1 MGNGAYP
8 RSNLIL
14 QAWPEIMQFQK
25 FFISTIAT
33 IAITSLSISAAAS
46 DKVDIPNLWT
56 PELAVEFA
64 LKNSPDSQISW
75 ERIQAATGGTT
86 LAKAGYFPT
95 IGLHATYGQTNNP
108 MYSFG
113 NILNQGAFDDTIN
126 FNDPG
131 RTDNLNMSADITY
144 RFYNGGRDIASVDA
158 AEANEQSLSEQY
170 ASVQNNL
177 AFEVVKAYQTIIQK
191 TEMVSAIEDSMKAIE
206 ASLAV
211 AEARYDEGDLLKEE
225 VLNLEVQLARA
236 SENLIQVKHDKAIS
250 ERIFLNLLGIT
261 ATTCNIEKE
270 TTPQDIPSKMDMEK
284 RPELQSIKNAI
295 IAAEAELKKAN
306 GGKLPTLDGFA
317 SYQYDQGYVLDE
329 SGDSWI
335 AGVKLDYKLYE
346 GSQTKA
352 HIAIAKSKLA
362 QVKKT
367 KIKTELA
374 LNLELEQAT
383 LGLNQAKERQLV
395 TEKMVEVAQESARL
409 SRVRFKEGVILSSNL
424 IDVEMRLNDSLV
436 RQSVAKAIHKIAIAN
451 MRRAAGLPQ
460 F

>member
-1 MGNGAYP
+1 
-8 RSNLIL
+8 
-14 QAWPEIMQFQK
+14 MQFPK
-25 FFISTIAT
+25 LIISTLAT
-33 IAITSLSISAAAS
+33 IAITSFSVSATTTDKISI
-46 DKVDIPNLWT
+46 PTLWT
-56 PELAVEFA
+56 PEQAVEFA

-75 ERIQAATGGTT
+75 ERIQAASAETT

-113 NILNQGAFDDTIN
+113 NILNQGAFDNTIN

-144 RFYNGGRDIASVDA
+144 RFYNGGRDSASVEA

-170 ASVQNNL
+170 ASVQNSL
-177 AFEVVKAYQTIIQK
+177 AFEVVKAYQLIIQK
-191 TEMVSAIEDSMKAIE
+191 KEMVSAIDDSIKAIE

-236 SENLIQVKHDKAIS
+236 SENLIQVKHDETIS

-261 ATTCNIEKE
+261 TTTCNIEKE
-270 TTPQDIPSKMDMEK
+270 TASQEIPAIMDMEK

-295 IAAEAELKKAN
+295 SAAEAELKKAQ

-317 SYQYDQGYVLDE
+317 SYQYDRGYVLDE
-329 SGDSWI
+329 YGNSWI
-335 AGVKLDYKLYE
+335 AGVKIDYTLYE
-346 GSQTKA
+346 GSQTQA
-352 HIAIAKSKLA
+352 HIAIAKSKLT
-362 QVKKT
+362 QIKKA
-367 KIKTELA
+367 KLKTELS

-395 TEKMVEVAQESARL
+395 TKKMVEVAQESARL
-409 SRVRFKEGVILSSNL
+409 SRIRFKEGVILSSNL
-424 IDVEMRLNDSLV
+424 IDVEMRLNDALV
-436 RQSVAKAIHKIAIAN
+436 RQSVAKAIYKIAIAN

>member
-1 MGNGAYP
+1 
-8 RSNLIL
+8 
-14 QAWPEIMQFQK
+14 MQFQNL
-25 FFISTIAT
+25 FISTIAT
-33 IAITSLSISAAAS
+33 LAITSSSVSAATNIEN
-46 DKVDIPNLWT
+46 IPNQWT
-56 PELAVEFA
+56 PELAVAFA

-75 ERIQAATGGTT
+75 ERIKAASAGIT
-86 LAKAGYFPT
+86 LAKTGYFPT

-113 NILNQGAFDDTIN
+113 NILNQGAFDNTID

-131 RTDNLNMSADITY
+131 RTDNLNMKADITY
-144 RFYNGGRDIASVDA
+144 RFYNGGRDSASIVA

-170 ASVQNNL
+170 ASVQNSL
-177 AFEVVKAYQTIIQK
+177 AYEVVKAYQSIIQK
-191 TEMVSAIEDSMKAIE
+191 TEMVSAMKDSIKAIE
-206 ASLAV
+206 ASLDV
-211 AEARYDEGDLLKEE
+211 AQARYDEGDLLKEE

-236 SENLIQVKHDKAIS
+236 SENLIQIKHDETIS

-261 ATTCNIEKE
+261 TTTCNINKE
-270 TTPQDIPSKMDMEK
+270 TMSQDIPAKMDMEK

-295 IAAEAELKKAN
+295 IAAEADLKKEN
-306 GGKLPTLDGFA
+306 GGKLPTIDGFA

-335 AGVKLDYKLYE
+335 AGVKLDYTLYK

-352 HIAIAKSKLA
+352 RIAIAKSKLN
-362 QVKKT
+362 QIKKAKT
-367 KIKTELA
+367 KTELS

-409 SRVRFKEGVILSSNL
+409 SRIRFKEGVILSSNL
-424 IDVEMRLNDSLV
+424 IDVEMRLNDALV
-436 RQSVAKAIHKIAIAN
+436 RQSVAKAIYKIAIAN